1 MLYSKE
7 VVVISDVH
15 LGTYGCHA
23 DELLS
28 YLQSVSPRILVLNG
42 DIIDIWAL
50 SKSYFPESHH
60 AVIRHI
66 LSMLETGTRIY
77 YLTGNHDE
85 LLRRFSRTQLGE
97 LIIDNKLL
105 LMLDGKINWIFHG
118 DVFDITMQH
127 SKWLARLG
135 GKGYN
140 LLILLNR
147 AINFVLQKMGRERIS
162 LSKRIKDGVKQAVK
176 YIHDF

>member
-1 MLYSKE
+1 MVKWEIKLCKIFIVLYSKE

-77 YLTGNHDE
+77 YLTGIMMN
-85 LLRRFSRTQLGE
+85 FSG
-97 LIIDNKLL
+97 
-105 LMLDGKINWIFHG
+105 
-118 DVFDITMQH
+118 VFPEP
-127 SKWLARLG
+127 SLA
-135 GKGYN
+135 N
-140 LLILLNR
+140 
-147 AINFVLQKMGRERIS
+147 
-162 LSKRIKDGVKQAVK
+162 
-176 YIHDF
+176 